1 MKQLLLAAAAAFA
14 LSTSVAAQVY
24 DDEAPPP
31 TSGQPN
37 PEDAFVAVNEPH
49 LAITHVTLIDGTGAP
64 AKRDMTVLIGDS
76 RIDAV
81 GPTKKIKF
89 GPETK
94 VIDGAGKTLTPGWVM
109 VHEHLFYPTGKANYS
124 AFLYSFP
131 RLYLAGGTTTMRTGG
146 TISPYGD
153 LELKQAIAAHK
164 VPGPDIDATGPYLNG
179 PGLPILAMHVLKDTA
194 DAVRTVNYWAD
205 EGTTSYKAY
214 MFITRD
220 ELKGAVDAAHA
231 RGLKVTGHLCSVTY
245 REAAAIG
252 IDNLEHGFA
261 ASTDFVKDKQPDAC
275 PPNALQSLIDLDPNA
290 PEVKALMQ
298 DLIAHKVALTSTLTV
313 FETFAAGRPEAPQGV
328 RDLLIPE
335 LRKQYEDTYT
345 AIQAAP
351 RGKDYAVVFPKMMK
365 LEKMYADMGGTLLS
379 GTDPTGYGGVVPG
392 YSAKRQ
398 VELLV
403 EAGFTPEQAVKIS
416 TLNGA
421 VYLGRDKDVGTVQ
434 AGKRADLILF
444 DGDPASDPKAFDNI
458 ETVFKAGVGY
468 RSQAIIDSLKGQVG
482 LY

>member
-1 MKQLLLAAAAAFA
+1 MKQLVLAAAASLALAAPAFA
-14 LSTSVAAQVY
+14 H
-24 DDEAPPP
+24 DEMAPPP
-31 TSGQPN
+31 QPGAPN
-37 PEDAFVAVNEPH
+37 PDAAFVAFDQPV
-49 LAITHVTLIDGTGAP
+49 LAFVHAKLIDGTGTP
-64 AKRDMTVLIGDS
+64 AKADMTVLVDHG
-76 RIDAV
+76 RIAAV
-81 GPTKKIKF
+81 GPSKTLKAPA
-89 GPETK
+89 GATT
-94 VIDGAGKTLTPGWVM
+94 IDATGKTLTPGWVM
-109 VHEHLFYPTGKANYS
+109 VHEHLFYPTGKANYG

-153 LELKQAIAAHK
+153 LSLKAAIGEGK

-194 DAVRTVNYWAD
+194 DAVRTVDYWAE
-205 EGTTSYKAY
+205 EGATSYKAY

-231 RGLKVTGHLCSVTY
+231 RGLKITGHLCSVTY
-245 REAAAIG
+245 REAATAG

-261 ASTDFVKDKQPDAC
+261 ASTDFVKDKQPDIC
-275 PPNALQSLIDLDPNA
+275 PADAIQSLVDLDVDA
-290 PEVKALMQ
+290 PEVKDLMQ
-298 DLIAHKVALTSTLTV
+298 DLLAHKVALTSTLTV
-313 FETFAAGRPEAPQGV
+313 FETFTPGRPEAPEGA
-328 RDLLIPE
+328 RALLIPQM
-335 LRKQYEDTYT
+335 RKQYEDTYA
-345 AIQAAP
+345 AIQTSP
-351 RGKDYAVVFPKMMK
+351 RGKAYSVVFPKMMR
-365 LEKMYADMGGTLLS
+365 LEKMFADMGGTLLA
-379 GTDPTGYGGVVPG
+379 GTDPTGYGGVIPG

-403 EAGFTPEQAVKIS
+403 EEGFTAEQAVKIS

-421 VYLGRDKDVGTVQ
+421 TYLGRDKEVGSI
-434 AGKRADLILF
+434 APGKRADLILIG
-444 DGDPASDPKAFDNI
+444 GDPTADVRAFDNI

>member
-1 MKQLLLAAAAAFA
+1 MKQLLLAAAAALAFGASAFA
-14 LSTSVAAQVY
+14 H
-24 DDEAPPP
+24 DEVAPPP
-31 TSGQPN
+31 APGAPN
-37 PEDAFVAVNEPH
+37 PDAAFVAFDQPA
-49 LAITHVTLIDGTGAP
+49 LAITHAKLIDGTGAP
-64 AKRDMTVLIGDS
+64 ARGDVTVLIDHGKIS
-76 RIDAV
+76 AV
-81 GPTKKIKF
+81 GPSKKLKVPA
-89 GPETK
+89 GST
-94 VIDGAGKTLTPGWVM
+94 VIDATGKTLTPGWVM

-153 LELKQAIAAHK
+153 LELKAAIAAGK

-179 PGLPILAMHVLKDTA
+179 PGLPILAMHVLKDAA

-205 EGTTSYKAY
+205 EGSTSYKAY

-220 ELKGAVDAAHA
+220 ELKGAIEAAHA

-245 REAAAIG
+245 REAAAAG

-261 ASTDFVKDKQPDAC
+261 ASTDFVKDKQPDTC
-275 PPNALQSLIDLDPNA
+275 PANATQSLVDLDPA
-290 PEVKALMQ
+290 SPEVKSLMA

-313 FETFAAGRPEAPQGV
+313 FETFTPGRPEAPEGA
-328 RDLLIPE
+328 RGLLIPQ
-335 LRKQYEDTYT
+335 LRKQYED
-345 AIQAAP
+345 AWAAAQTSP
-351 RGKDYAVVFPKMMK
+351 RGKAQAVVFPKMMK

-379 GTDPTGYGGVVPG
+379 GTDPTGFGGVVPG

-403 EAGFTPEQAVKIS
+403 EAGFPAEQAVKIS

-421 VYLGRDKDVGTVQ
+421 QYLGRDREVGSVE

-444 DGDPASDPKAFDNI
+444 DGDPAADPKAFDNI